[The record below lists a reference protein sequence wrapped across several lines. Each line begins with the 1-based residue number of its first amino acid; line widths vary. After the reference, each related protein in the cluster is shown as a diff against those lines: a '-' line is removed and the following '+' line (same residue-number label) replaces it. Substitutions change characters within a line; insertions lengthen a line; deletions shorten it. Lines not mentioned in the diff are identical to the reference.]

1 MSRPTQRHRVLAR
14 LGGVARSVHR
24 RAAAGGSECGAFAA
38 LELAILVPF
47 VLVMLLLVV
56 GFGRV
61 ERGRELV
68 DQASQAAAR
77 AASLA
82 PNPAAA
88 QSAATEAAE
97 ETLRNGGL
105 SCTGGG
111 LDAYADTANFGP
123 GGSVTAHVSCSVNLS
138 DLAMAG
144 FPGTTTLIST
154 STSTIGQYQQV
165 AGSGG

>member
-1 MSRPTQRHRVLAR
+1 MSPPRVRNSVGSSVLGLAR
-14 LGGVARSVHR
+14 RAHR
-24 RAAAGGSECGAFAA
+24 RAAGESADRGAFAA
-38 LELAILVPF
+38 LELVILVPF

-68 DQASQAAAR
+68 DQAAQAAGR

-88 QSAATEAAE
+88 QTAAQQAAE
-97 ETLRNGGL
+97 QTLRNGGL

-111 LDAYADTANFGP
+111 ASAYADVADFGP
-123 GGSVTAHVSCSVNLS
+123 GGSVTAHVSCTVSLQDVVV
-138 DLAMAG
+138 AG
-144 FPGTTTLIST
+144 FPGHTTLT
-154 STSTIGQYQQV
+154 ATATSTIGQYQQT
-165 AGSGG
+165 GGDT